1 MPSFRVVGETNS
13 QYLTHP
19 NVIDGLAYGRGV
31 VLTACLY
38 CKTDCDIWGGV
49 VGKTNFQY
57 LTPQCDEWDGRG
69 KGLIQGCLPFSCTAL
84 AAVFVWSLD
93 QYL

>member
-1 MPSFRVVGETNS
+1 MVGETNF

-19 NVIDGLAYGRGV
+19 NVMNGLAYGRGV

-57 LTPQCDEWDGRG
+57 LTPQCDEWAGRG

-84 AAVFVWSLD
+84 AAVLVSL
-93 QYL
+93 